1 MKWFLSKVFWLV
13 TEIRNWLF
21 DSGVFRT
28 TKISLPVVSVGN
40 IHVGGTG
47 KTPLVIFL
55 ALELKKKGYRPVV
68 LSRGYK
74 GRLAGPHIVDGND
87 SYTDVGDE
95 PILIKRKAAVP
106 VVISKDR
113 VKGAKFIEEKDL
125 GDLVILD
132 DGFQHRWLYRDVN
145 ILILPSE
152 TGSLLPLGTLRE
164 DIKNRSR
171 ADIIIDNPE
180 RVYYLHAK
188 NPTPSL
194 VLQPLTLVTGIANPS
209 RVKSSIEKL
218 GFKVGEFITFPDHH
232 PFSIKEREKYKDA
245 VTTEK
250 DLVRFPEARAY
261 VGYDVRV
268 PGLVDEIVERLRLL

>member
-13 TEIRNWLF
+13 TEVRNWLF
-21 DSGVFRT
+21 DNKIFKT
-28 TKISLPVVSVGN
+28 TKISLPVISVGN

-55 ALELKKKGYRPVV
+55 ALELKKKGYNPVV

-74 GRLAGPHIVDGND
+74 GRLRGPHIVVNSD

-106 VVISKDR
+106 VVIAKDR
-113 VKGAKFIEEKDL
+113 VKGAKFIQEKKL

-132 DGFQHRWLYRDVN
+132 DGYQHRWLHRDLN
-145 ILILPSE
+145 ILLLPSE
-152 TGSLLPLGTLRE
+152 TGSLLPHGTLRE
-164 DIKNRSR
+164 DLRNKSR
-171 ADIIIDNPE
+171 ADIVIEKPE
-180 RVYYLHAK
+180 RVSYLHAK
-188 NPTPSL
+188 NPSPSL
-194 VLQPLTLVTGIANPS
+194 ILDPLTLVTGIANPE

-232 PFSIKEREKYKDA
+232 PFSAEERAKYKDA

-250 DLVRFPEARAY
+250 DLVRFPEAKVF

-268 PGLVDEIVERLRLL
+268 PGLVEEIVERLKA